1 MFSDFTKKYSGLSQ
15 KDAEDNLDL
24 YGYNTDTKLE
34 EDGKGFRP
42 MRVFTRPAFVLYLIC
57 FGLMVMNFQF
67 LSAFILLFL
76 TGAYVFVE
84 LYKGMKCDDAVH
96 RLRLSSASKFR
107 VIRDGKVVF
116 VYKQDIVPDDVL
128 ILQEGEVVPADAH
141 LLEIENVYVDES
153 LFTQSAEPI
162 KKIIGTDTKNELKR
176 SCIYKGTIIL
186 SGRLVARVTATGVD
200 TKRFKTFGADPETN
214 IYYTGFETTVMKF
227 MPMLYSASILCLA
240 VGIVLSIRNHV
251 GVSDSLFQTGMQLL
265 LPAISFS
272 LCFLPTA
279 ITSVVRLY
287 YTVGSLKLLQ
297 GGAVI
302 KNLRVMERF
311 NSLTA
316 VLIDKD
322 GIITKSRMEIA
333 DKYSRNDSVL
343 NTISVLA
350 CGHTPT
356 GPAEQA
362 MILSAAFEGTDIKD
376 LRQNELVRTYP
387 SSETCPISGNLWT
400 FKEKRILCI
409 KGPPQAVFPLC
420 DLNPQQL
427 YAAQTKQ
434 ETYAS
439 LGYQVVAVACA
450 TLEDEEPQTLADTQ
464 YIFTGLIALTNFTR
478 DAIPVAIRNC
488 YKAGIRVIM
497 TTTDSEETA
506 KAIAQKIGIRP
517 GKVLTGEMLTELQRN
532 GETPDLSDVSLLAR
546 ITPKQKLEM
555 VKLLQQNGEVVGI
568 SGEALTDYAV
578 LKQADVGVS
587 MSESLSGAAHEACD
601 VLVHDDNFNTVI
613 ETIKSSRQ
621 VHMNIKSSIST
632 IVSSYVCLALY
643 GMLSLL
649 FGDVFLGSPLFI
661 ALLSVVV
668 VQVAAMMYISNTGD
682 MKGNL
687 PPSAFIRKGKIAKS
701 FILKAIIQG
710 VSLFVAAGILF
721 FGVGQGES
729 KVSFFITFISGLV
742 TMGWVNLAGSKSL
755 LKTFSKKQKAALFV
769 TGILLCLMVLLI
781 YVPYLN
787 TAFTLYALNIR
798 VFFISLIGGV
808 LSQLWIEFVKN
819 KIFYKENKQKQ

>member
-251 GVSDSLFQTGMQLL
+251 GVSDSLFQTECSCSS
-265 LPAISFS
+265 AISFS

-287 YTVGSLKLLQ
+287 YTVGALKLLQ

-302 KNLRVMERF
+302 KF
-311 NSLTA
+311 
-316 VLIDKD
+316 
-322 GIITKSRMEIA
+322 
-333 DKYSRNDSVL
+333 
-343 NTISVLA
+343 A
-350 CGHTPT
+350 C
-356 GPAEQA
+356 
-362 MILSAAFEGTDIKD
+362 
-376 LRQNELVRTYP
+376 Y
-387 SSETCPISGNLWT
+387 
-400 FKEKRILCI
+400 
-409 KGPPQAVFPLC
+409 
-420 DLNPQQL
+420 
-427 YAAQTKQ
+427 
-434 ETYAS
+434 
-439 LGYQVVAVACA
+439 
-450 TLEDEEPQTLADTQ
+450 
-464 YIFTGLIALTNFTR
+464 
-478 DAIPVAIRNC
+478 
-488 YKAGIRVIM
+488 
-497 TTTDSEETA
+497 
-506 KAIAQKIGIRP
+506 
-517 GKVLTGEMLTELQRN
+517 
-532 GETPDLSDVSLLAR
+532 
-546 ITPKQKLEM
+546 
-555 VKLLQQNGEVVGI
+555 GEVQ
-568 SGEALTDYAV
+568 LT
-578 LKQADVGVS
+578 
-587 MSESLSGAAHEACD
+587 
-601 VLVHDDNFNTVI
+601 
-613 ETIKSSRQ
+613 
-621 VHMNIKSSIST
+621 
-632 IVSSYVCLALY
+632 Y
-643 GMLSLL
+643 GG
-649 FGDVFLGSPLFI
+649 FD
-661 ALLSVVV
+661 
-668 VQVAAMMYISNTGD
+668 
-682 MKGNL
+682 
-687 PPSAFIRKGKIAKS
+687 
-701 FILKAIIQG
+701 
-710 VSLFVAAGILF
+710 
-721 FGVGQGES
+721 
-729 KVSFFITFISGLV
+729 
-742 TMGWVNLAGSKSL
+742 
-755 LKTFSKKQKAALFV
+755 
-769 TGILLCLMVLLI
+769 
-781 YVPYLN
+781 
-787 TAFTLYALNIR
+787 
-798 VFFISLIGGV
+798 
-808 LSQLWIEFVKN
+808 
-819 KIFYKENKQKQ
+819 